1 MSPVAYCTD
10 KKSREVKALIILEHY
25 LGITG
30 LKISDSPDI
39 TDNAS
44 IGIEVVQ
51 TSEQEFLRDVAEQEI
66 SYVESGNL
74 SDLPDR
80 EYECEVYVSDEKEAV
95 VEKTLFG
102 LYLAKYREKLHKLND
117 HYTIFLENDLFMFGN
132 MMHLEDNELELLLHF
147 FKRENNNYEKK
158 YDKVFVYE
166 NSRLFEVNLK
176 ESKIIKINV
185 DDYKVEDKVL
195 GIYERNE
202 E

>member
-10 KKSREVKALIILEHY
+10 KKSREVKAMLILEQH
-25 LGITG
+25 LGIKG

-51 TSEQEFLRDVAEQEI
+51 TNELDFLRDVAKQEI

-80 EYECEVYVSDEKEAV
+80 EYECEVYVSEEKEAV
-95 VEKTLFG
+95 VEKKLFE

-132 MMHLEDNELELLLHF
+132 MMHLEDNELKLLLQF
-147 FKRENNNYEKK
+147 FKSENNNYERTV
-158 YDKVFVYE
+158 DKVFVYE
-166 NSRLFEVNLK
+166 DGRLFEMNLK
-176 ESKIIKINV
+176 ERKIAIINV
-185 DDYKVEDKVL
+185 DDFKVEDKVL

-202 E
+202 